1 MLNMIIILPIEENEI
16 MVLFDATY
24 LYTNNPIIDTL
35 TKIKDYVNN
44 DGQFTRKTA
53 IPQDKFLDL
62 VNLFLTTNW
71 YTFSSNFTNEL
82 IPLQWED
89 QHLQLQHKFICR
101 LMNKLQYLL
110 HYTLQN
116 FRNSLLIT
124 FIPFLNVPTW
134 KTFSI
139 TSTIFIKTL
148 SLVWRKN
155 VMEN

>member
-1 MLNMIIILPIEENEI
+1 
-16 MVLFDATY
+16 MVLFGATS
-24 LYTNNPIIDTL
+24 LYTSNPIIDTL
-35 TKIKDYVNN
+35 NKIKDYVNN

-71 YTFSSNFTNEL
+71 YTFSSNFTNKL
-82 IPLQWED
+82 MSLQWED
-89 QHLQLQHKFICR
+89 QHLQLQHKFICN
-101 LMNKLQYLL
+101 LMNKLQYLP

-124 FIPFLNVPTW
+124 FIPFLNLRTW

-139 TSTIFIKTL
+139 TSTIFIKAL

>member
-1 MLNMIIILPIEENEI
+1 
-16 MVLFDATY
+16 MVLFDATS

-71 YTFSSNFTNEL
+71 YTFSSNFTNKL
-82 IPLQWED
+82 MSLQWED

-101 LMNKLQYLL
+101 LMNKLQYLP

-124 FIPFLNVPTW
+124 FIPFLNLRTW

-139 TSTIFIKTL
+139 TSTIFIKAL

>member
-1 MLNMIIILPIEENEI
+1 
-16 MVLFDATY
+16 MVLFDATS

-89 QHLQLQHKFICR
+89 QHLQLQHKFTCR

>member
-1 MLNMIIILPIEENEI
+1 
-16 MVLFDATY
+16 MVLFDATS
-24 LYTNNPIIDTL
+24 LYTSNPIIDTL
-35 TKIKDYVNN
+35 NKIKDYVNN

-71 YTFSSNFTNEL
+71 YTFSSNFTNKL
-82 IPLQWED
+82 MSLQWED

-101 LMNKLQYLL
+101 LMNKLQYLP

-124 FIPFLNVPTW
+124 FIPFLNLRTW

-139 TSTIFIKTL
+139 TSTIFIKAL

>member
-1 MLNMIIILPIEENEI
+1 
-16 MVLFDATY
+16 MVLFDATS
-24 LYTNNPIIDTL
+24 LYTSNPIIDTL
-35 TKIKDYVNN
+35 NKIKDYVNN

-124 FIPFLNVPTW
+124 FIPFLNLRTW

-139 TSTIFIKTL
+139 TSTIFIKAL